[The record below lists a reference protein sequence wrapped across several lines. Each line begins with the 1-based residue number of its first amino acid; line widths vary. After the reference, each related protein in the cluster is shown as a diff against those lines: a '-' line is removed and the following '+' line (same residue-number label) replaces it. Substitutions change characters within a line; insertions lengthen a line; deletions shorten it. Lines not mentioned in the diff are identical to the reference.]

1 MKKKIIPGVL
11 IAALLVIG
19 VYLACHGEM
28 VRVLIANWTAP
39 ALKMDQSEWTGGKSY
54 EHLPYSE
61 ISEADYLDLYV
72 PDGETAPLFVMVHG
86 GGFFYNDSQSRQA
99 QWMFRYFREHGYA
112 CASVN
117 YRLSSEAGY
126 PAPIEDV
133 KSAVRFLRANAEKY
147 GYNADKII
155 IWGESAGAY
164 LAMMAALTDDTQFMG
179 VPFIG
184 EEELAEPVSAK
195 VDVLVEYYG
204 AVEFDREKEDYEAI
218 GIPGWVIGMTKLGTM
233 ADLLAA
239 GEGFGDFRSMFLKK
253 EISECTPQELAEMN
267 PLTHLRSNFGR
278 DELTVMIYHGDADI
292 SVAWPQSE
300 RFCQACCEVL
310 GEENVSLTIFPGMKH
325 ADDRMYTGEVLGEMC
340 RKLDGLV
347 K

>member
-1 MKKKIIPGVL
+1 MKKKIILGVL
-11 IAALLVIG
+11 AAILLAVG

-39 ALKMDQSEWTGGKSY
+39 ILEMDQSEWTGGASY
-54 EHLPYSE
+54 EKLPYSD
-61 ISEADYLDLYV
+61 ISEATYLDLYV
-72 PDGETAPLFVMVHG
+72 PEGERAPLFVMIHG

-99 QWMFRYFREHGYA
+99 QWMFRYFRDHGYA
-112 CASVN
+112 CASIN

-133 KSAVRFLRANAEKY
+133 KSAVRFLRANADKY
-147 GYNADKII
+147 GYSADKIV

-164 LAMMAALTDDTQFMG
+164 LAMMAALTNDTQFMG

-184 EEELAEPVSAK
+184 EDQLTEPVSAK

-204 AVEFDREKEDYEAI
+204 AVEFDREKEDYASI

-233 ADLLAA
+233 KEIKAA

-253 EISECTPQELAEMN
+253 EIGECTPEELAEMN
-267 PLTHLRSNFGR
+267 PLTHLRANFGQ
-278 DELTVMIYHGDADI
+278 DELAVMIYHGDADI
-292 SVAWPQSE
+292 SVAYPQSE
-300 RFCQACCEVL
+300 RFYEACCEVL
-310 GEENVSLTIFPGMKH
+310 GGENVSLTMFPGVKH
-325 ADDRMYTGEVLGEMC
+325 ADDRMYTDEVLGEMC
-340 RKLDGLV
+340 RKLDALV